1 MSAMFKIYAKLIK
14 NGEKSIEDVPERIR
28 TDVQKELDSLN
39 NKSNIG
45 KGWNNGYNLRNVDF

>member
-14 NGEKSIEDVPERIR
+14 NGEKSIEDVPEHIR
-28 TDVQKELDSLN
+28 ADVQKELDSLN

-45 KGWNNGYNLRNVDF
+45 KEVE